1 MSSKL
6 KPLVYVDIKP
16 YRDAFSRRY
25 FEEGWSVECV
35 IYVRGYMSVFLSALD
50 FFKTGTRS
58 DLVSR

>member
-25 FEEGWSVECV
+25 FEEGWSVEYV
-35 IYVRGYMSVFLSALD
+35 IYVWGYMSVFLSALD
-50 FFKTGTRS
+50 FF
-58 DLVSR
+58 